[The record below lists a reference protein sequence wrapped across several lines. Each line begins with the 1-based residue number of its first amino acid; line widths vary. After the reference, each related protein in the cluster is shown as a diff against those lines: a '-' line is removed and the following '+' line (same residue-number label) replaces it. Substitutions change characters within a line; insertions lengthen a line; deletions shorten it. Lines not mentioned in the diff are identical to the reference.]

1 MHERKARDEF
11 ANLSM
16 RTSLMG
22 SGTLAPLS
30 IYLRDIDPGEGSFP
44 FGGSYIVTES
54 SRSYRSPTKF
64 DHSPETVDKKTVLE
78 A

>member
-1 MHERKARDEF
+1 
-11 ANLSM
+11 M

-44 FGGSYIVTES
+44 FGGSHKVFES
-54 SRSYRSPTKF
+54 RIGYRSQTEF

>member
-1 MHERKARDEF
+1 MSRIV
-11 ANLSM
+11 
-16 RTSLMG
+16 

-44 FGGSYIVTES
+44 FGGSVWMDSCLLDICSDRVES
-54 SRSYRSPTKF
+54 YLLDR
-64 DHSPETVDKKTVLE
+64 SPETVNKKTVLE